1 MIFNS
6 VRKRNF
12 FYILFTL
19 VLIGV
24 MGFSYLSE
32 KSPVLGCQWWGFSDN
47 TPKYYAYPEK
57 LVVKPWHG
65 QHHVFAIFMVPG
77 GYLNDKQF
85 TVNVQGDNTYCGILA
100 YGGTT
105 EIDGVRAK
113 PGYYLMKGL
122 LNTRIALWVISQ
134 GKGDELKEAT
144 NWKVG
149 YSKIK

>member
-1 MIFNS
+1 

-12 FYILFTL
+12 IYILFTL
-19 VLIGV
+19 ALVGV

-32 KSPVLGCQWWGFSDN
+32 KSPVVGCKWWGFSDN
-47 TPKYYAYPEK
+47 TPKYYLHPEK
-57 LVVKPWHG
+57 VVVKPWRG
-65 QHHVFAIFMVPG
+65 QHHVYAIFMVPG
-77 GYLNDKQF
+77 GYLNDRQF
-85 TVNVQGDNTYCGILA
+85 TFSVQGEKTYCGILG
-100 YGGTT
+100 YEGTT
-105 EIDGVRAK
+105 EAEGVRAK

-134 GKGDELKEAT
+134 GKGGELKEST